1 MFLIKEKKQLNQ
13 NTVSMTVEAPKI
25 AGKARP
31 GQFVIIRGDE
41 KGERI
46 PLTIAGYDLRE
57 GTVTVIFQAVAHQR

>member
-31 GQFVIIRGDE
+31 GQFVICLLYTSICPVSRALPNFH
-41 KGERI
+41 I
-46 PLTIAGYDLRE
+46 
-57 GTVTVIFQAVAHQR
+57 

>member
-1 MFLIKEKKQLNQ
+1 
-13 NTVSMTVEAPKI
+13 MTVEAPKI